1 VPPDVVS
8 LNLTIVSRGKRNK
21 DSEVAELSIDL
32 AGLKN
37 GQETEEWYPLN
48 GMTPMGEWGSIR
60 LRMRYLD
67 DLGNWIY
74 KKFQSYFIIQ
84 CKQISCCSYAMRGI
98 QPVATATVRS
108 GIDAG

>member
-1 VPPDVVS
+1 

-60 LRMRYLD
+60 LRIRYLD
-67 DLGNWIY
+67 DLGESCWAL
-74 KKFQSYFIIQ
+74 KFHEQFLNFFSF
-84 CKQISCCSYAMRGI
+84 SSHAL
-98 QPVATATVRS
+98 
-108 GIDAG
+108 